1 MNIRNTLTY
10 SILTTLGLIGF
21 FVAMKL
27 FGLEH
32 VHELRLL
39 NFFIILV
46 GVAVLHRKMF
56 KLDGNYG
63 YLGGLM
69 SGIEMSALS
78 IIFIM
83 VFMSIY
89 ASVIDPT
96 FIEVM
101 EESSIWGGNLTLFQT
116 GIAIL
121 FEGLASCIIISYTS
135 MQYFKSYAQD
145 KADWSS
151 EVSG

>member
-69 SGIEMSALS
+69 SALS
-78 IIFIM
+78 IIIFM